1 MVWLRNKLMPEIK
14 ENVQLAQYT
23 TFRIGGPARYF
34 VEVADEAGV
43 REAIAWARNRKVGFF
58 CLGGGSNLLVSDR
71 GYDGLVIRMNLSR
84 IDFLAD
90 NRSVSVGSGTPLS
103 AVVRESVERGLSG
116 LEWAIGIPGTVG
128 GAVFGNAGAYG
139 GSMQNIV
146 GEVVAIDLERPEP
159 GTVVLENGDCRF
171 GYRSSIFKES
181 KKYFILAVKIN
192 LAESDR
198 LSVKELVSHNL
209 TARIGKQPK
218 GNPSAGSFFMNP
230 VVEDER
236 VRLEFEQDK
245 GVKCRDK
252 KVPAGWLIEQAGLKG
267 KQIGGAQVSE
277 ISANYVINTGGAT
290 ADDVLALV
298 SFIKQQVRDKI
309 GVQLREEVGYLG
321 F

>member
-1 MVWLRNKLMPEIK
+1 MLEIQ
-14 ENVQLAQYT
+14 ENIQLAQYT

-34 VEVADEAGV
+34 VAVADEAGV
-43 REAIAWARNRKVGFF
+43 REAIAWARSRGVGFV

-71 GYDGLVIRMNLSR
+71 GYDGLIIKMNLNR

-90 NRSVSVGSGTPLS
+90 NRSMSVGAGTMLS
-103 AVVRESVERGLSG
+103 AVVRESVERGLTG

-139 GSMQNIV
+139 GSMQDV
-146 GEVVAIDLERPEP
+146 VDEVVAIDLEQPEP
-159 GTVVLENGDCRF
+159 GTVVLEGGDCRF
-171 GYRSSIFKES
+171 GYRSSIFKEL
-181 KKYFILAVKIN
+181 KRHIILAVKLN
-192 LAESDR
+192 LLESDR
-198 LSVKELVSHNL
+198 LSVKELVSRNL

-218 GNPSAGSFFMNP
+218 GSPSAGSFFMNP
-230 VVEDER
+230 VVEDEKI
-236 VRLEFEQDK
+236 RLEFEQDK

-252 KVPAGWLIEQAGLKG
+252 KVPAGWLIEQVGLRG

-277 ISANYVINTGGAT
+277 ISASYVINTGGAT

-298 SFIKQQVRDKI
+298 SFIKQQVRDKM